1 MYIKSSLLPLLV
13 LLLIILGPTKLSSA
27 SVFDQG
33 PTARGAGGFTNTSPF
48 RPGVYEF
55 SFEAVANKNGRA
67 HGRAVFDNLTAQTH
81 IEIKIDCLLV
91 LESNNAS
98 INGTVLHSTDPELPK
113 GTRVVFGAV
122 DDRESPFS
130 DIITPAF
137 PSGTSGCDNFL
148 FPLTFFQID
157 GDAIQIEP

>member
-1 MYIKSSLLPLLV
+1 MNIKSSLLPLLA
-13 LLLIILGPTKLSSA
+13 LSLIIFGPTKMSSA

-33 PTARGAGGFTNTSPF
+33 PSARGAGVFTNTSPF

-55 SFEAVANKNGRA
+55 SFEAIANKNGRA
-67 HGRAVFDNLTAQTH
+67 HGRAVFDNLTTQTH

-91 LESNNAS
+91 LETGDAS
-98 INGTVLHSTDPELPK
+98 ISGTVLHSTEPELPK

-122 DDRESPFS
+122 DDRDAPFS

-137 PSGTSGCDNFL
+137 PSPETGCDTFL

-157 GDAIQIEP
+157 GDAIQVEP